1 MSGSE
6 SLRATLAAALRSE
19 KVAAEKLQKI
29 SPLALL
35 AVVHEDLVSAQRSSA
50 PLQPTAL
57 LAANLAQKGLRRAP
71 VSDSCEPALRNYLVP
86 AMLTAASVGDS
97 TLLTQLGLGAAVC
110 LIRTEAWPA
119 DQLLNGL
126 GERLH
131 NVGTCASERAAMLMI
146 LTVLAEELH
155 SPAAKISVPPLR
167 TAAVRSALRLGAQF
181 VLATLQEWHAQ
192 QVPGAHDSVASVL
205 CGPALLCG
213 ACAAP
218 AGTCVP
224 SVNIRVW

>member
-1 MSGSE
+1 MSETEG
-6 SLRATLAAALRSE
+6 LRATLAAALRPSSE

-97 TLLTQLGLGAAVC
+97 TLLTQLGLGAAV
-110 LIRTEAWPA
+110 
-119 DQLLNGL
+119 
-126 GERLH
+126 
-131 NVGTCASERAAMLMI
+131 
-146 LTVLAEELH
+146 
-155 SPAAKISVPPLR
+155 
-167 TAAVRSALRLGAQF
+167 
-181 VLATLQEWHAQ
+181 
-192 QVPGAHDSVASVL
+192 
-205 CGPALLCG
+205 
-213 ACAAP
+213 
-218 AGTCVP
+218 
-224 SVNIRVW
+224 